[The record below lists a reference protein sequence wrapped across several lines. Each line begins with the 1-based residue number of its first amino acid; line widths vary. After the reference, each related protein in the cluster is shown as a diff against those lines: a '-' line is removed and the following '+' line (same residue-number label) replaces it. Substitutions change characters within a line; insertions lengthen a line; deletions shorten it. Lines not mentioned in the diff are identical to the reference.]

1 MRGRYSGLDS
11 ESIGVPERF
20 DRSKHGALHTL
31 MGVFLGKVVS
41 VKDDTYQNQ
50 IYVELIGQ
58 EIISDKNEE
67 DRKKYHK
74 VRRLMS
80 FGGNFHDPNYSDDY
94 GMMAPPPS
102 PGSEVLVAFTG
113 LEQEGYLLGVLSDIG
128 RNAQIPGLSAGI
140 TKEGVVAPA
149 VDLDV
154 KSTDGIVRTRHNQSE
169 QLAKQ
174 GLGLDVIRGLTSS
187 GGRRESPINLFGMQ
201 TPGGHS
207 LVMDDGTR
215 NDANVLVPDKAR
227 IPGKNDLTRLRTRQG
242 AQILMHDTTGI
253 VYIINQDGSA
263 WIQMSKNGDI
273 DVYSENKI
281 SMHCENDMNLHVGG
295 DFNLDAQSITA
306 IARGGGSRGIHL
318 QAMTGEVNILSDK
331 DMNLTSDANGNIL
344 VKGHLKVTAKL
355 IDLNGP
361 KAERAFIPNRGN
373 LTQNLTVKQS
383 IANRV
388 PEHEPWGGH
397 AEQDNIVASQAPG
410 KLGATSKDHNIS
422 DQKTNAAT
430 GSAIGST
437 QPDPVQIRSRPTGSV
452 NDGTLDPALRAAG
465 FDKTNLA
472 YNKEK
477 GGYVRTD
484 IPGWYTDDAPV
495 TYKSTDPRSPYYNPP
510 NPNTSVG
517 PTQASV
523 DSNIN
528 PRTGKPWRN
537 P

>member
-1 MRGRYSGLDS
+1 MRGKYTGLDT
-11 ESIGVPERF
+11 ESIGVPDRF
-20 DRSKHGALHTL
+20 DRSKHGALQTL

-50 IYVELIGQ
+50 IYVEIIGQ

-80 FGGNFHDPNYSDDY
+80 FGGAFHDPNYSDDY

-140 TKEGVVAPA
+140 TREGVVAPA

-207 LVMDDGTR
+207 FVMDDGTR
-215 NDANVLVPDKAR
+215 NDANVLVPDKDR
-227 IPGKNDLTRLRTRQG
+227 IPGKNDLVRMRTRQG

-295 DFNLDAQSITA
+295 DFNLDAENIN
-306 IARGGGSRGIHL
+306 INSRGSAGIHMR
-318 QAMTGEVNILSDK
+318 AVDGEVNILSAK
-331 DMNLTSDANGNIL
+331 DMNLTSDRNGNIL

-361 KAERAFIPNRGN
+361 KAERAYFPKLRNH
-373 LTQNLTVKQS
+373 THNLTVKQS
-383 IANRV
+383 MGSRV

-452 NDGTLDPALRAAG
+452 SADETLDPALRAAG
-465 FDKTNLA
+465 FNKTNSA

-517 PTQASV
+517 PTQVNV
-523 DSNIN
+523 DTNIN
-528 PRTGKPWRN
+528 PRTGKPWSN
-537 P
+537 S

>member
-11 ESIGVPERF
+11 ESVGVPERY
-20 DRSKHGALHTL
+20 RRGYHGALNTL

-50 IYVELIGQ
+50 IYVEIIGQ
-58 EIISDKNEE
+58 ETLSDKGEE
-67 DRKKYHK
+67 DKKIYHK

-80 FGGNFHDPNYSDDY
+80 FGGAFHHPDASNDY
-94 GMMAPPPS
+94 GMMAPPPEE
-102 PGSEVLVAFTG
+102 GSEVLVAFTG
-113 LEQEGYLLGVLSDIG
+113 MEQEGYLLGVLSDLG
-128 RNAQIPGLSAGI
+128 RNAQLPGLSTGI
-140 TKEGVVAPA
+140 TREGTIAPA
-149 VDLDV
+149 FELDV
-154 KSTDGIVRTRHNQSE
+154 KSTDGIVRTRHDQSE
-169 QLAKQ
+169 KLAEQ
-174 GLGLDVIRGLTSS
+174 GLLLDPVRGLTSS
-187 GGRRESPINLFGMQ
+187 GGRRESPINLFGVQ

-215 NDANVLVPDKAR
+215 NDDKHLVPDKAR
-227 IPGKNDLTRLRTRQG
+227 IPGKNDLVRMRTRQG
-242 AQILMHDTTGI
+242 AQVLMHDSTGI

-361 KAERAFIPNRGN
+361 KAERAFIPKRNN

-397 AEQDNIVASQAPG
+397 VEQECIVASQAPG
-410 KLGATSKDHNIS
+410 KLGATSKDHNVCDTKMS
-422 DQKTNAAT
+422 AQPLGQLQAVPRQGQALAVNPTPQST
-430 GSAIGST
+430 GPTTRGGRRGSS
-437 QPDPVQIRSRPTGSV
+437 P
-452 NDGTLDPALRAAG
+452 
-465 FDKTNLA
+465 
-472 YNKEK
+472 E
-477 GGYVRTD
+477 
-484 IPGWYTDDAPV
+484 V
-495 TYKSTDPRSPYYNPP
+495 TPNGNVGPSSSFPTDP
-510 NPNTSVG
+510 
-517 PTQASV
+517 
-523 DSNIN
+523 NIN
-528 PRTGKPWRN
+528 PRTQKPWRQS
-537 P
+537 